1 MCRENLITNTVKNIQ
16 RLRKGAYFIS
26 NTEKDSS
33 WKVIP
38 DSQKEI
44 TVVILLKIQN
54 KVLNM
59 YQKKQNRFL
68 SILFYK
74 S

>member
-38 DSQKEI
+38 DSEKEI

-59 YQKKQNRFL
+59 YQKKTKQSL
-68 SILFYK
+68 
-74 S
+74 

>member
-38 DSQKEI
+38 DSEKEI

-54 KVLNM
+54 KVLNI
-59 YQKKQNRFL
+59 YQKKQNKVF
-68 SILFYK
+68 K